1 MPRTGRIAAGGVCY
15 HVLCRGNARQI
26 VFPAERDYEEFAR
39 LLADHGE
46 AAGARLLAW
55 CLMPNHV
62 HLVFWPREE
71 GELGRFMQRL
81 LTAHVRRHHRRHGGS
96 GHLWQGRYKAFPIQE
111 DRHLLTV
118 LRYVERN
125 PVRAG
130 LVASARDWRW
140 SSHRARLGLAGGP
153 ELAASPAPRPED
165 WGAFVDAAQTAAEL
179 EQLRLSANRGR
190 PFGEAVWVTATAA
203 RLGLERTLRPLGR
216 PAKPPAPEKGTA
228 EKGTVIF
235 FG

>member
-1 MPRTGRIAAGGVCY
+1 
-15 HVLCRGNARQI
+15 VLSRGNARQT
-26 VFPAERDYEEFAR
+26 VFPAERDYDEFAR
-39 LLADHGE
+39 LLAEHGE
-46 AAGARLLAW
+46 AAGMRLLAW

-62 HLVFWPREE
+62 QLALWPRED

-111 DRHLLTV
+111 DGHLLTV

-125 PVRAG
+125 AVRAG
-130 LVASARDWRW
+130 LAASAMDWRW
-140 SSHRARLGLAGGP
+140 SSYRARLGLAGGP
-153 ELAASPAPRPED
+153 VLAPSPSPLPEG
-165 WGAFVDAAQTAAEL
+165 WGAFVDLAQSAAEL
-179 EQLRLSANRGR
+179 ERLRLSANRGR
-190 PFGEAVWVTATAA
+190 PFGEPGWVARTAE
-203 RLGLERTLRPLGR
+203 RLGLASTLNPRGR
-216 PAKPPAPEKGTA
+216 PAK